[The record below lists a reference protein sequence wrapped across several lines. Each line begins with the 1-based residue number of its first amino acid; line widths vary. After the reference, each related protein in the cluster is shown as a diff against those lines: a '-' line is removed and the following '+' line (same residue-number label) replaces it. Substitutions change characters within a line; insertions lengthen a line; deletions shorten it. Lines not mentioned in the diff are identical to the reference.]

1 MSHPLF
7 FDLTTLLTAFAIA
20 LAIIAIFRKL
30 RAIKNLAWFL
40 LGLIAAYVLF
50 FTGLGDVVVE
60 WLRELITGQ
69 ASRAL
74 HLIEWSR
81 ELISVSAAIL
91 ALSIRPTDMLVECED
106 EEDPNEEPPEP
117 EEFLLTFG
125 IGPVLIFAILAGIA
139 LMVSLP
145 LFFAQ
150 AGGGASEALEAFG
163 EAFGD
168 TLRLVA
174 SELGFIAVYLMPAL
188 IAILPIYVLRHKEK
202 LTFIAFGCIYG
213 LLLTYILFQ
222 IGFID
227 VMVQTFTSLYGSW
240 ASVPATVTTNVL
252 SGFVLRMI
260 DEWIA
265 NLKKPA
271 RKVRRRVKR

>member
-30 RAIKNLAWFL
+30 KAIKNLSWFL
-40 LGLIAAYVLF
+40 LGLIAAYILF

-60 WLRELITGQ
+60 WLRELVST
-69 ASRAL
+69 
-74 HLIEWSR
+74 
-81 ELISVSAAIL
+81 SVAIL
-91 ALSIRPTDMLVECED
+91 ALFIRPADILVECED

-117 EEFLLTFG
+117 EDLLLTFC
-125 IGPVLIFAILAGIA
+125 IGPVMIFAILAGVA

-174 SELGFIAVYLMPAL
+174 SELGFLAVYLMPAL
-188 IAILPIYVLRHKEK
+188 VAILPIYVLRHKDK

-260 DEWIA
+260 DEWIGG
-265 NLKKPA
+265 LKKSSKGVGRRA
-271 RKVRRRVKR
+271 RK

>member
-1 MSHPLF
+1 M
-7 FDLTTLLTAFAIA
+7 AIRA
-20 LAIIAIFRKL
+20 GMRYT
-30 RAIKNLAWFL
+30 AIKPNSLATSL
-40 LGLIAAYVLF
+40 NVSPNASPK
-50 FTGLGDVVVE
+50 
-60 WLRELITGQ
+60 
-69 ASRAL
+69 ASRAS
-74 HLIEWSR
+74 E
-81 ELISVSAAIL
+81 A
-91 ALSIRPTDMLVECED
+91 
-106 EEDPNEEPPEP
+106 PPP
-117 EEFLLTFG
+117 AWAKNGGKLTFC

-174 SELGFIAVYLMPAL
+174 SELGFLAVYLMPAL
-188 IAILPIYVLRHKEK
+188 VAILPIYVLRHKEK
-202 LTFIAFGCIYG
+202 LTFMAFGCIYG

-265 NLKKPA
+265 SLKKPA